1 MISVTIVT
9 KNFRFLYT
17 INENLANIEEVKTNH
32 ILPEEKIPEK
42 TQVIIT
48 TEAEKKYII
57 GKQFF
62 IPKSF
67 NQYYLYSNIY
77 LHATNKNNFDEI
89 IIGIDPGK
97 CTGLAVVA
105 EEKIILGT
113 GEYYTAVDVVKEVI
127 SSFFNIETIKF
138 TVKIGAGG
146 GEIRDEIVKRLKGI
160 FHDDK
165 ASIKIVS
172 EGFTSKTLKKTEFS
186 HYSKN
191 VKSAILIAF
200 RTKK

>member
-17 INENLANIEEVKTNH
+17 INENLANIEAVKTSH
-32 ILPEEKIPEK
+32 ILPEEQVPEN

-48 TEAEKKYII
+48 TEAEKRYTNSKR
-57 GKQFF
+57 FF

-77 LHATNKNNFDEI
+77 LHAKNKTKFDEI
-89 IIGIDPGK
+89 IVGIDPGK
-97 CTGLAVVA
+97 CTGLAIVTK
-105 EEKIILGT
+105 EGIILGT
-113 GEYYTAVDVVKEVI
+113 GEYYTAVDTVKEVI
-127 SSFFNIETIKF
+127 SSFLNIETTRF

-160 FHDDK
+160 FHDEK

-172 EGFTSKTLKKTEFS
+172 EDFTSKVQKKPELAK
-186 HYSKN
+186 YSKN
-191 VKSAILIAF
+191 IKSAILIAS
-200 RTKK
+200 RTK